1 MRFLKSY
8 LKPIARARVLFV
20 VAGEAVHLLP
30 GLQVRFGSKES
41 SPEAQRERI
50 LIQASSIYIYL

>member
-30 GLQVRFGSKES
+30 AFKSALVAKKVALRLRGKGF
-41 SPEAQRERI
+41 
-50 LIQASSIYIYL
+50 